1 MVTEIKFGDRCNPL
15 DREAKTTVPSR
26 KRVLGNETQKRH
38 VGTKSKTHLH
48 SPQPL
53 LRLHRVVKQLG

>member
-26 KRVLGNETQKRH
+26 KRTLGNETQKRH
-38 VGTKSKTHLH
+38 LGTKSKT
-48 SPQPL
+48 
-53 LRLHRVVKQLG
+53 QLGSAAAEAGPGGETGWG